1 MTVQLMHQL
10 SLTAASLAQF
20 QQVAF
25 PEHQS
30 SGVAAPSYTSQ
41 SSVSSVSP
49 NMSLTPTP
57 PTSSRSMVT
66 NEDPSCPA
74 FSDGE
79 DTAEARSRS
88 VSPECCGGILD
99 CRDLIEPEPSLTRT
113 SGLRSTSATSFGCN
127 KRPY

>member
-1 MTVQLMHQL
+1 MHQL

-30 SGVAAPSYTSQ
+30 SVATPSYISQ
-41 SSVSSVSP
+41 LSVSSVSP
-49 NMSLTPTP
+49 AMSLTPTP
-57 PTSSRSMVT
+57 PTSTRSMAT

-113 SGLRSTSATSFGCN
+113 SGMRSTTSATSFGCN
-127 KRPY
+127 KKPYQ